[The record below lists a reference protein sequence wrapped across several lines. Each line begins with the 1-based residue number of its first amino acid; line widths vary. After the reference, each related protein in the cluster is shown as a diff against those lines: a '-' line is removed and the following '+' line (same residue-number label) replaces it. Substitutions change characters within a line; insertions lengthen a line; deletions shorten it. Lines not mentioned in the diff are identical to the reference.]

1 VAIAFV
7 PNSSSAAA
15 GLMVPPTPAL
25 GVGVL
30 PVADVAA
37 PAVELVP
44 YELE

>member
-7 PNSSSAAA
+7 PNSSAAAA
-15 GLMVPPTPAL
+15 GMVVPPTPVL

-30 PVADVAA
+30 PVADVAV
-37 PAVELVP
+37 PAVELEP